1 LRGSSDMTLRSMVIP
16 STMSQRSDRVIYIN
30 EPPLNFNTARDD
42 AGAPVAVLFL
52 DDDAVKKTDAAQEH

>member
-1 LRGSSDMTLRSMVIP
+1 
-16 STMSQRSDRVIYIN
+16 MSQRSDRVIYIN